1 MPVLDEA
8 RLHTYVPRRLREKSD
23 LAKFNQLDPDALAA
37 MAEEKEQEEEEEEV
51 DAAGGDDNGIDVY
64 SDYDDDDEEALLG

>member
-1 MPVLDEA
+1 MHSAKTKALL
-8 RLHTYVPRRLREKSD
+8 LHVDHDRVSHLWDVR
-23 LAKFNQLDPDALAA
+23 
-37 MAEEKEQEEEEEEV
+37 